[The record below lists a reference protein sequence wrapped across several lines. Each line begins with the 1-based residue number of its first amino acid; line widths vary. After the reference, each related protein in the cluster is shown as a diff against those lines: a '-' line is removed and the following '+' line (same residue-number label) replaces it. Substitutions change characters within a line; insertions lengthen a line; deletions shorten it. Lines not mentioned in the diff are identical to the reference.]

1 MNNVLKNVVDGINK
15 LDDSDISAVIQAVK
29 QRQTVLSVKSAG
41 SFNPGDKVSFS
52 GRRGSYTGT
61 VKKVNIKYVVVDTD
75 QGPTYKVPGSMLRK
89 AA

>member
-1 MNNVLKNVVDGINK
+1 MNSVVSKGIDGINK
-15 LDDSDISAVIQAVK
+15 LDANEISAVIQAVK

-52 GRRGSYTGT
+52 GRGGSYTGI

-75 QGPTYKVPGSMLRK
+75 QGPTYRVPGAMLKK

>member
-1 MNNVLKNVVDGINK
+1 MNSVVSKVIDGINK
-15 LDDSDISAVIQAVK
+15 LDANEISAVIQAVK

-52 GRRGSYTGT
+52 GRGGSYTGI

-75 QGPTYKVPGSMLRK
+75 QGPTYRVPGSMLRK